1 MGVVLE
7 LMFVCIGKEFAES
20 MIESIDDVT
29 ERAEKM
35 REVLGKNPID
45 EGKGDSRMKAAK
57 KDFSVEELI
66 ELGVMPREV
75 EYVVDED
82 LRAHLKMDGGSDS

>member
-1 MGVVLE
+1 
-7 LMFVCIGKEFAES
+7 
-20 MIESIDDVT
+20 MIESIEDVT

-35 REVLGKNPID
+35 REVLGKNPVDD
-45 EGKGDSRMKAAK
+45 EKGDPREKKEK

-66 ELGVMPREV
+66 ELGVMPREE